1 MYQYNP
7 PDFYNVFSDTVTQSD
22 TINTSNII
30 DQDNNI
36 LNNYIQQVKHGGDM
50 TTVKEIPPE
59 KVQSQQQPIQYQFT
73 TYYPS
78 RQPPQQNQ
86 LQDKPFII
94 KPTESILQPDKI
106 NLMTPVFNNIT
117 LNPNDPFQNHAAIAP
132 VVEMMLPINN
142 ISSVTNTLK
151 DRKLL
156 INFIKS
162 TLLFNTDGLIVD
174 KNKYSIKRLFRTIK
188 TVKLNPYVNPSTYGK
203 QSPYDLPNNY
213 IIYKSCFP
221 IKNINNVIKCD
232 KNSTFLNI
240 KMYCI
245 TRGELINR
253 LDESKISQ
261 SKALSEIAYYTY
273 IKNNI
278 INECPNFVLL
288 CGYNYYNDP
297 DLNFDAYKTSKVHN
311 TSKVNIDIKEIEEL
325 NSAILVSTVKYYNSL
340 GYNDILSAI
349 PIKEKR
355 KIYNSPYVKQLSDG
369 NPIRDKVITYL
380 LMKYFVTNDKTLAKQ
395 VSTKI
400 NSTALD
406 KAYLNDFILAITE
419 SPSYN
424 IYDWASTSYIDKI
437 GVQSM
442 VSTGMHSPYKWYSVI
457 FQMLAA
463 FSELLVHNIYI
474 PDFSLANNV
483 FIKVIPD
490 IPTPPRVWK
499 YNVNNIDYYVPN
511 YGDFVMIDSSYT
523 DTVENGGRI
532 SISNNEK
539 NNKKMY
545 ELLTECLNP
554 MNFVSSIFITKGG
567 ITPDSEVMKLF
578 GNLYSFCKSNYNKN
592 IFKDAINNNIFI
604 FCNNRVGTYLTD
616 DEYKNISSKQGMQLS
631 TTTRTGQFIIY
642 PDNNK
647 YKIGI
652 YINTQKTQQDKI
664 IIGGGKFEIR
674 DIEECINKVSL
685 DDTSAIYSLI
695 NCVNIICM
703 NICEYNIM
711 DFNEQDF
718 KCDPHKS
725 IDKTEID
732 PVLVCIYNIMSVLT
746 NTYIYRK
753 LNTIHNLLENNI
765 HNELYKFSVYSEF
778 INIKNKFDLQTIN
791 SIIQQHDKARTK
803 IITQAQINKPNEI
816 INSIRKSYKTGAEDK
831 EDEYNFIK
839 LCEQNMK
846 SELYTFLLRIIY
858 GNNDIVK
865 YPPVEQPRTGGAN
878 PPGSPPAGSPPAG
891 STTTS
896 PTPVVST
903 SDESDTD
910 DEASDSEGSSPRR
923 ASSRRASSRRA
934 SSRRA
939 SPRGSDAED
948 ELSDSDDK
956 DSVLGSSADESSEDE
971 KPGTP
976 NHQSTSPTSIDD
988 ELRQYINYCMYYF
1001 ISNVSNVLNKI
1012 KQKITELITQLSKT
1026 KQNKKL
1032 LILLKQSI
1040 NTIDTVLDNKYEYVD
1055 IFNEYISDISIEENK
1070 QVSSDKI
1077 PDNTMISIITNNKI
1091 TKIPY
1096 NNILIISESQLTQLP
1111 TNQILGDRG
1120 IESILGIYK
1129 LR

>member
-7 PDFYNVFSDTVTQSD
+7 PDFYNVFSDTITQSD
-22 TINTSNII
+22 TMNTSNII
-30 DQDNNI
+30 NQDNN
-36 LNNYIQQVKHGGDM
+36 YTSQVKHGGDM

-94 KPTESILQPDKI
+94 KPTETILQPDKI
-106 NLMTPVFNNIT
+106 NLMAPVFNNIT

-253 LDESKISQ
+253 LDASKISQ

-297 DLNFDAYKTSKVHN
+297 DLDFDAYKTSKVHN
-311 TSKVNIDIKEIEEL
+311 TSKINIDIKEIEEL

-340 GYNDILSAI
+340 GYNDILSVI
-349 PIKEKR
+349 PTNEKR

-380 LMKYFVTNDKTLAKQ
+380 LMKYFVNNDKTLAKQ
-395 VSTKI
+395 VSAKI

-406 KAYLNDFILAITE
+406 KAYMNDFILAITE

-442 VSTGMHSPYKWYSVI
+442 VSTGIHSPYKWYSVI

-532 SISNNEK
+532 SISDNEK

-592 IFKDAINNNIFI
+592 VFKDAINNNIFI

-652 YINTQKTQQDKI
+652 YINTQKTQQDKVI
-664 IIGGGKFEIR
+664 AGGAKFEIR

-725 IDKTEID
+725 MD
-732 PVLVCIYNIMSVLT
+732 PNKISDVTNLIYNIMPVLT
-746 NTYIYRK
+746 DTYIYRK
-753 LNTIHNLLENNI
+753 LNTICNLLEDKI
-765 HNELYKFSVYSEF
+765 RNELYKFSIYSEF
-778 INIKNKFDLQTIN
+778 INIKNRKFDYQFIN
-791 SIIQQHDKARTK
+791 SIIKNHDKDVDSPKKRIIQKRTDK
-803 IITQAQINKPNEI
+803 NKASTMNGIIDL
-816 INSIRKSYKTGAEDK
+816 IRSHYIDPEEKSN
-831 EDEYNFIK
+831 DENNFIK
-839 LCEQNMK
+839 VCERTLK
-846 SELYTFLLRIIY
+846 SELYTFLLYIIY
-858 GNNDIVK
+858 GKDDIVK
-865 YPPVEQPRTGGAN
+865 NSPVEQTKTGGGSSESESEGSGTGSGTESRTDDSDQEEFKTDDQGTTR
-878 PPGSPPAGSPPAG
+878 PGSPEPEPEELSTSGTSTREPSPERGPRT
-891 STTTS
+891 STPQATS
-896 PTPVVST
+896 P
-903 SDESDTD
+903 
-910 DEASDSEGSSPRR
+910 A
-923 ASSRRASSRRA
+923 
-934 SSRRA
+934 
-939 SPRGSDAED
+939 
-948 ELSDSDDK
+948 
-956 DSVLGSSADESSEDE
+956 
-971 KPGTP
+971 
-976 NHQSTSPTSIDD
+976 SIDD
-988 ELRQYINYCMYYF
+988 ELRKYINYCMYYF

-1012 KQKITELITQLSKT
+1012 KHKITELIAQLTQT

-1040 NTIDTVLDNKYEYVD
+1040 NTIDSVLDNKYEYVD

-1077 PDNTMISIITNNKI
+1077 SDNTMISIITNNRI

>member
-36 LNNYIQQVKHGGDM
+36 SNDYISQVKHGGDM

-94 KPTESILQPDKI
+94 KPTETILQPDKI
-106 NLMTPVFNNIT
+106 NLMAPVFNNIT

-240 KMYCI
+240 KLYCI

-311 TSKVNIDIKEIEEL
+311 TPKVNIDIKEIEEL

-340 GYNDILSAI
+340 GYNDILSVI
-349 PIKEKR
+349 PTKEKR
-355 KIYNSPYVKQLSDG
+355 KIYNSPYVKQFSDG

-442 VSTGMHSPYKWYSVI
+442 VSTGIHSPYKWYSII

-532 SISNNEK
+532 SMSNNEK

-631 TTTRTGQFIIY
+631 TTTQTGQFIIY

-664 IIGGGKFEIR
+664 LTGGGEFKMH
-674 DIEECINKVSL
+674 DIEECINKVSI

-711 DFNEQDF
+711 DFNEEDF
-718 KCDPHKS
+718 KCGEHDR
-725 IDKTEID
+725 IDKNDIGHITN
-732 PVLVCIYNIMSVLT
+732 LIYNIMPVLT

-753 LNTIHNLLENNI
+753 LNTICDLLEDKI

-778 INIKNKFDLQTIN
+778 INIKNRKFDYQFIKGVIKNHDDLEPTKKIFNQDSTDEQKESTLN
-791 SIIQQHDKARTK
+791 DIIDLIRGRY
-803 IITQAQINKPNEI
+803 IEPEEDSNNE
-816 INSIRKSYKTGAEDK
+816 N
-831 EDEYNFIK
+831 NFIK
-839 LCEQNMK
+839 VCERTLK
-846 SELYTFLLRIIY
+846 SELYTFLLCIIY
-858 GNNDIVK
+858 GKSDIDK
-865 YPPVEQPRTGGAN
+865 NPPIAEHRRGAN
-878 PPGSPPAGSPPAG
+878 PPES
-891 STTTS
+891 
-896 PTPVVST
+896 
-903 SDESDTD
+903 ESDRDITT
-910 DEASDSEGSSPRR
+910 EPEP
-923 ASSRRASSRRA
+923 
-934 SSRRA
+934 
-939 SPRGSDAED
+939 D
-948 ELSDSDDK
+948 ELSTS
-956 DSVLGSSADESSEDE
+956 GSSTREPSPERDPE
-971 KPGTP
+971 TP
-976 NHQSTSPTSIDD
+976 NPQATTPTSIDIK
-988 ELRQYINYCMYYF
+988 LRQYINYCMYYF

-1012 KQKITELITQLSKT
+1012 KHKITELITQLSKS
-1026 KQNKKL
+1026 KQDKKL

-1040 NTIDTVLDNKYEYVD
+1040 NTIDSILDNKYEYVD

-1077 PDNTMISIITNNKI
+1077 SDNAMISIITNNKI

-1111 TNQILGDRG
+1111 TNQVLGDRS

>member
-22 TINTSNII
+22 TMNTSNII
-30 DQDNNI
+30 DRDNNI
-36 LNNYIQQVKHGGDM
+36 SNNYTQVKHGGDM

-94 KPTESILQPDKI
+94 KPTETILQPDKI
-106 NLMTPVFNNIT
+106 NLMAPVFNNIT

-253 LDESKISQ
+253 LDASKISQ

-297 DLNFDAYKTSKVHN
+297 DLDFDAYKTSKVHN
-311 TSKVNIDIKEIEEL
+311 TPKVNIDIKEIEEL

-395 VSTKI
+395 VSAKI

-406 KAYLNDFILAITE
+406 KAYMNDFILAITE

-532 SISNNEK
+532 SISDNEK

-592 IFKDAINNNIFI
+592 VFKDAINNNIFI

-631 TTTRTGQFIIY
+631 TTTQTGQFIIY

-652 YINTQKTQQDKI
+652 YINTQKTQQDKVI
-664 IIGGGKFEIR
+664 TGGAEFEIR
-674 DIEECINKVSL
+674 DIEECINKVSI

-718 KCDPHKS
+718 ECDPHKS
-725 IDKTEID
+725 INPDDISDVTN
-732 PVLVCIYNIMSVLT
+732 LIYNIMSSLI
-746 NTYIYRK
+746 NAHIYKK
-753 LNTIHNLLENNI
+753 LNTIWDLLENHI
-765 HNELYKFSVYSEF
+765 HNELYKFSIYSEF
-778 INIKNKFDLQTIN
+778 INIKNKFDLQTIIP
-791 SIIQQHDKARTK
+791 IIQEHDDKSARK
-803 IITQAQINKPNEI
+803 IFTQESTNKPNDI
-816 INSIRKSYKTGAEDK
+816 INSIRKYYKEGAEK
-831 EDEYNFIK
+831 REDEYNFIK

-865 YPPVEQPRTGGAN
+865 DTPVEQPMTGGTN
-878 PPGSPPAGSPPAG
+878 PPGPGSGGPG
-891 STTTS
+891 SGGPGSGGPGSGGPGSGGPNPEDPGSGGPNPKDPGSGGHDIDFDDDDPVTS
-896 PTPVVST
+896 GTVT
-903 SDESDTD
+903 
-910 DEASDSEGSSPRR
+910 
-923 ASSRRASSRRA
+923 
-934 SSRRA
+934 
-939 SPRGSDAED
+939 ED
-948 ELSDSDDK
+948 
-956 DSVLGSSADESSEDE
+956 SEDE
-971 KPGTP
+971 GSGSSVPSTRDHSPERGPNGPIPQATP
-976 NHQSTSPTSIDD
+976 STSIDI

-1012 KQKITELITQLSKT
+1012 KHKITELIAQLTQT

-1077 PDNTMISIITNNKI
+1077 SDNTMISIITNNKI

-1111 TNQILGDRG
+1111 TNQVLGDRS

>member
-36 LNNYIQQVKHGGDM
+36 PNDYIPQVKHGGDM

-94 KPTESILQPDKI
+94 KPTETILQPDKI
-106 NLMTPVFNNIT
+106 NLMAPVFNNIT
-117 LNPNDPFQNHAAIAP
+117 LNPNDPFQNHSAIAP

-240 KMYCI
+240 KLYCI

-253 LDESKISQ
+253 LDETKISQ

-297 DLNFDAYKTSKVHN
+297 DINFDAYKTSKVHN
-311 TSKVNIDIKEIEEL
+311 TSKINIDIKEIEEL
-325 NSAILVSTVKYYNSL
+325 NSAILLSTVKYYNSL
-340 GYNDILSAI
+340 GYNDILSVI
-349 PIKEKR
+349 PTNEKR
-355 KIYNSPYVKQLSDG
+355 KIYNSPYVKQFSDG

-380 LMKYFVTNDKTLAKQ
+380 LMRYFVNNDKTLAKQ

-442 VSTGMHSPYKWYSVI
+442 VSTGIHSPYKWYSVI

-463 FSELLVHNIYI
+463 FSELMVHNIYI

-592 IFKDAINNNIFI
+592 VFKDAINNNIFI

-631 TTTRTGQFIIY
+631 TTTQTGQFIIY

-664 IIGGGKFEIR
+664 IKGGGEFVIR
-674 DIEECINKVSL
+674 DIEECINKVSI

-718 KCDPHKS
+718 KCDIYKN
-725 IDKTEID
+725 ID
-732 PVLVCIYNIMSVLT
+732 PNKISDVTNLIYNIMSSLT
-746 NTYIYRK
+746 NAHIYKK
-753 LNTIHNLLENNI
+753 LNTIWDLLVNHI

-778 INIKNKFDLQTIN
+778 INIKNRKFDYQFIKNIIDNHDATVGPAKR
-791 SIIQQHDKARTK
+791 IIQKRTDKKKASTMNG
-803 IITQAQINKPNEI
+803 II
-816 INSIRKSYKTGAEDK
+816 SLIRSHYIDPK
-831 EDEYNFIK
+831 EDRNNENNFIK
-839 LCEQNMK
+839 VCERTLK
-846 SELYTFLLRIIY
+846 SELYTFLLYIIY
-858 GNNDIVK
+858 GKSDIDK
-865 YPPVEQPRTGGAN
+865 NSSAEQPKTGGVD
-878 PPGSPPAGSPPAG
+878 PGG
-891 STTTS
+891 STTDGTTTDGTTS
-896 PTPVVST
+896 SGSNRGDIST
-903 SDESDTD
+903 TD
-910 DEASDSEGSSPRR
+910 DETKTESSTNESEQEESRSGDSDSGGFETPELTTPR
-923 ASSRRASSRRA
+923 
-934 SSRRA
+934 
-939 SPRGSDAED
+939 PQD
-948 ELSDSDDK
+948 
-956 DSVLGSSADESSEDE
+956 
-971 KPGTP
+971 
-976 NHQSTSPTSIDD
+976 TSPASIDN

-1012 KQKITELITQLSKT
+1012 KHKITELITQLSQT

-1077 PDNTMISIITNNKI
+1077 SDNTMISIITNNRI

>member
-7 PDFYNVFSDTVTQSD
+7 PDFYNVFSDTITQSD
-22 TINTSNII
+22 TMNTSNII
-30 DQDNNI
+30 GQDNNI
-36 LNNYIQQVKHGGDM
+36 SNNYIQVKHGGDM

-94 KPTESILQPDKI
+94 KPTETILQPDKI
-106 NLMTPVFNNIT
+106 NLMAPVFNNIT

-253 LDESKISQ
+253 LDTSKISQ

-297 DLNFDAYKTSKVHN
+297 DLDFDAYKTSKVHN

-369 NPIRDKVITYL
+369 NTIRDKVITYL

-395 VSTKI
+395 VSAKI

-406 KAYLNDFILAITE
+406 KAYMNDFILAITE

-442 VSTGMHSPYKWYSVI
+442 VSTGIHSPYKWYSVI

-532 SISNNEK
+532 SISDNEK

-578 GNLYSFCKSNYNKN
+578 GNLYSFCKANYNKN
-592 IFKDAINNNIFI
+592 GFKDAINNNIFI
-604 FCNNRVGTYLTD
+604 FCNNRVGTYVTD

-664 IIGGGKFEIR
+664 ITGGGEFEIR
-674 DIEECINKVSL
+674 DIEECINKVSI

-718 KCDPHKS
+718 ECNRHNSLNPDDIS
-725 IDKTEID
+725 YVTNI
-732 PVLVCIYNIMSVLT
+732 IYNIMSSLT
-746 NTYIYRK
+746 NAHIYKK
-753 LNTIHNLLENNI
+753 LNTIWDLLENHI

-778 INIKNKFDLQTIN
+778 INIKNRKFDDEFIKGVIKNHDAAVDLTKR
-791 SIIQQHDKARTK
+791 IIQKRTDNKKASTMK
-803 IITQAQINKPNEI
+803 GI
-816 INSIRKSYKTGAEDK
+816 INLIRSHYIDPK
-831 EDEYNFIK
+831 EDTNNENNFIK
-839 LCEQNMK
+839 MCERTLK
-846 SELYTFLLRIIY
+846 SELYTFLLCIIY
-858 GNNDIVK
+858 GKSDIDK
-865 YPPVEQPRTGGAN
+865 NSSAEQPKTGG
-878 PPGSPPAGSPPAG
+878 GSS
-891 STTTS
+891 
-896 PTPVVST
+896 
-903 SDESDTD
+903 ES
-910 DEASDSEGSSPRR
+910 ESEGS
-923 ASSRRASSRRA
+923 
-934 SSRRA
+934 
-939 SPRGSDAED
+939 GSDGTTTEGTTPD
-948 ELSDSDDK
+948 GFGTESGTNDSDQTASELD
-956 DSVLGSSADESSEDE
+956 DQRTESPGSSGPEPS
-971 KPGTP
+971 TP
-976 NHQSTSPTSIDD
+976 RTTPQDTSPTSIDD

-1012 KQKITELITQLSKT
+1012 KQKITELITQLSQT

-1077 PDNTMISIITNNKI
+1077 SDNTMISIITNNRI